1 LDSGFR
7 LYNVRKIKLA
17 KQKLS
22 FDHNLL
28 ILILVFV
35 FVGLIAVA
43 DASAPQALNTYGDK
57 FYLFKQQLMWAG
69 VGMVALFVTS
79 KINYKFWEKVATPI
93 FLLSLILLFIVL
105 LPHLGFKA
113 LGARRWIDT
122 GLINFQPSEIVKL
135 SLSLFLAKV
144 ASKNKNAISYFL
156 PLIIVIVLIM
166 LQPDL
171 GTALIVS
178 TIGLGQIF
186 VSGVSLLYFAGA
198 VLIGSLGTLGLV
210 LISPYRKERLLTF
223 LQMERDPLG
232 ASYHIRQVLLG
243 LGAGGIFGVGLG
255 ASRQKYL
262 FLPEASTDSIFAVI
276 AEELGLIGAAVIIF
290 LFGFFIYKGLKIAM
304 NAPDSFSK
312 VLAVGITAWIGG
324 QAFLNIASM
333 VALVPLT
340 GVPLPF
346 ISYGGSGLVTVL
358 SACGILLNIS
368 RYSTHERK

>member
-1 LDSGFR
+1 
-7 LYNVRKIKLA
+7 VRKIKLA